1 MLQTFKNSFHEF
13 LESTTIHGLVY
24 IATCKNNAFKLL
36 WIIVVFISF
45 VTAGYLIHDSFA
57 SWSRSPVISSVSTY
71 PIEDVDFPDIT
82 VCPPKDSNT
91 ILNHGIITSDQIEID
106 NATRQE
112 LIKFTDESADNF
124 FQNWFIAG
132 AEFYNA
138 DDIKAMFK
146 GFVLVSSTDN
156 FGAQKF
162 LSDILMKGS
171 YSAEMT

>member
-36 WIIVVFISF
+36 WIIVVLISF

-57 SWSRSPVISSVSTY
+57 SWSTSPVISSVS
-71 PIEDVDFPDIT
+71 IEDVDFPDIT

-124 FQNWFIAG
+124 FP
-132 AEFYNA
+132 
-138 DDIKAMFK
+138 K
-146 GFVLVSSTDN
+146 LV
-156 FGAQKF
+156 
-162 LSDILMKGS
+162 
-171 YSAEMT
+171 YSWG